1 MQFETPEPGS
11 ARDWLR
17 RARSDFALARV
28 GPQPDVMYNELC
40 FHAQQTVEKCLKAI
54 LIDRKIEF
62 PRVHNIAYLFGLL
75 PSDVDLPSA
84 AIEAMGLTT
93 YAVMTR
99 YPGDY
104 EEITPEMYQDAIRV
118 AYAILYWAESIVG

>member
-40 FHAQQTVEKCLKAI
+40 FHAQQTVTNRKAN
-54 LIDRKIEF
+54 L
-62 PRVHNIAYLFGLL
+62 
-75 PSDVDLPSA
+75 DL
-84 AIEAMGLTT
+84 AIC
-93 YAVMTR
+93 
-99 YPGDY
+99 D
-104 EEITPEMYQDAIRV
+104 
-118 AYAILYWAESIVG
+118 S

>member
-1 MQFETPEPGS
+1 MQPEPPEPGS

-54 LIDRKIEF
+54 LVDRKIEF
-62 PRVHNIAYLFGLL
+62 PRVHNIAYLFRLL

-84 AIEAMGLTT
+84 AMEAMGLTT

-104 EEITPEMYQDAIRV
+104 EEITPEMYHDAIRV
-118 AYAILYWAESIVG
+118 AYAILYWAECVVG

>member
-1 MQFETPEPGS
+1 M
-11 ARDWLR
+11 RWR
-17 RARSDFALARV
+17 ALAR
-28 GPQPDVMYNELC
+28 NLTLC
-40 FHAQQTVEKCLKAI
+40 TTSCAFTLKQAVEKCLKAI
-54 LIDRKIEF
+54 LVDRNIEF

-75 PSDVDLPSA
+75 PSDVDLPP
-84 AIEAMGLTT
+84 EAMEAMALTT

-118 AYAILYWAESIVG
+118 AYAMPHWAECVVG